1 MFSAWWYVVQ
11 KSIRYMTTSLSEI
24 HSRHVL
30 ALPSTMAS
38 QKSHGMGSRD
48 EFGVWIKTSLNQPS
62 SDITIIRISYLY
74 YINSRY
80 PNILPLYVPTYAPK
94 LRSGHG
100 GVFRTIRSSGGKWSV
115 DSITACDVHQYIP
128 SAPRVQYHITQS
140 RIALLWMFWIPLRLK
155 LVCDCLQQVLIL
167 TIQSNEFIDLLFPLT
182 TKLKILPIATEFS
195 INNDYNQR

>member
-1 MFSAWWYVVQ
+1 
-11 KSIRYMTTSLSEI
+11 MTTSLSEI

-94 LRSGHG
+94 LRSRRG
-100 GVFRTIRSSGGKWSV
+100 GVFRTIRSSGGKAGWQEGV
-115 DSITACDVHQYIP
+115 
-128 SAPRVQYHITQS
+128 PRRRERVRYQWERGPCCCS
-140 RIALLWMFWIPLRLK
+140 
-155 LVCDCLQQVLIL
+155 L
-167 TIQSNEFIDLLFPLT
+167 TRERCNPHL
-182 TKLKILPIATEFS
+182 
-195 INNDYNQR
+195 